1 MGTPEV
7 FAGANQAA
15 IVSPFFGGGAMA
27 PVFGRRNAGPGSGRG
42 AGRGVIQYYQLI
54 RPGAPVVSPK

>member
-27 PVFGRRNAGPGSGRG
+27 PVSVAGTLAQVLAEVL
-42 AGRGVIQYYQLI
+42 AG
-54 RPGAPVVSPK
+54 VSYSTTS